1 MRPIDAANSAARSD
15 NARPMSS
22 RHAAPYDAY
31 RILTTLLV
39 GLVAGGLFTLLH
51 SPLPWMLG
59 PLLVT
64 AALNVGFDRQLGL
77 PMPLRSAGQWAI
89 GTAVGLYFSLDVLRQ
104 LLHLWP
110 WLIAAVLFA
119 LAVSAAGGWM
129 LSRLSGVDRATGF
142 FSVAIGGAVEMT
154 NQAERSGARVDRVA
168 AAQSLRVVIVVVGLP
183 YVFFLSGA
191 HGTDPYTA
199 AILDID
205 PTRLMLMVAAT
216 VPAGLL
222 LQWLKVPN
230 AWTLGPLAAVA
241 TMTVAG
247 VPLSA
252 LPHVVVGAG
261 QLLLGCA
268 LGGRFSP
275 DFLRAAPRFMACVAI
290 TSLVI
295 VAICALF
302 AGLIASATGAAW
314 PTMIL
319 AMAPGGIAEMSLTA
333 KLLQLGVPVV
343 AAFQLVRLIALV
355 LLAGPAY
362 RGWTR
367 RFD

>member
-1 MRPIDAANSAARSD
+1 MSSSCAAPEPDAAW
-15 NARPMSS
+15 
-22 RHAAPYDAY
+22 

-39 GLVAGGLFTLLH
+39 GLAAGGLFTLLH

-64 AALNVGFDRQLGL
+64 ATLNVGFDRRLGL

-89 GTAVGLYFSLDVLRQ
+89 GTAVGLYFSLEVLRE

-110 WLIAAVLFA
+110 WLLIAILFS
-119 LAVSAAGGWM
+119 LAISAAGGAL
-129 LSRLSGVDRATGF
+129 LSRLSGIDRATGF

-183 YVFFLSGA
+183 YVFFMSGA
-191 HGTDPYTA
+191 HGTDPYA
-199 AILDID
+199 AAVRSVDASKLL
-205 PTRLMLMVAAT
+205 LMLAAT
-216 VPAGLL
+216 VPSGLL
-222 LQWLKVPN
+222 LQALRVPN
-230 AWTLGPLAAVA
+230 AWTLGPLAAIA
-241 TMTVAG
+241 AMTVAG

-252 LPHVVVGAG
+252 LPPVVVGAG

-275 DFLRAAPRFMACVAI
+275 DFLRAAPRFMACVSV
-290 TSLVI
+290 TSLLI
-295 VAICALF
+295 VAVCALF
-302 AGLIASATGAAW
+302 AGLVATATGASW

-319 AMAPGGIAEMSLTA
+319 ATAPGGIAEMSLTA
-333 KLLQLGVPVV
+333 KLLHLGVPVV

-367 RFD
+367 MSR

>member
-1 MRPIDAANSAARSD
+1 
-15 NARPMSS
+15 MSS
-22 RHAAPYDAY
+22 PSATPDDAW

-64 AALNVGFDRQLGL
+64 ATLNVGFDRGLGL
-77 PMPLRSAGQWAI
+77 PMPMRSAGQWAI
-89 GTAVGLYFSLDVLRQ
+89 GTAVGLYFSLEVLRQ

-110 WLIAAVLFA
+110 WLLIAILFS
-119 LAVSAAGGWM
+119 LAISAAGGWL

-191 HGTDPYTA
+191 HGSDPYA
-199 AILDID
+199 AAVLSVD
-205 PTRLMLMVAAT
+205 TRRLLLMLAAT

-222 LQWLKVPN
+222 LQALRVPN

-241 TMTVAG
+241 AMTVAG

-252 LPHVVVGAG
+252 LPPVVVGGG

-290 TSLVI
+290 TSLLV
-295 VAICALF
+295 VTVCAGF
-302 AGLIASATGAAW
+302 AGLVATATGAAW

-319 AMAPGGIAEMSLTA
+319 ATAPGGIAEMSLTA

-362 RGWTR
+362 RGWSRLSR
-367 RFD
+367 RGN

>member
-1 MRPIDAANSAARSD
+1 MSSSCAAPEPDAAW
-15 NARPMSS
+15 
-22 RHAAPYDAY
+22 

-39 GLVAGGLFTLLH
+39 GLAAGGLFTLLH

-64 AALNVGFDRQLGL
+64 ATLNVGFDRRLGL

-89 GTAVGLYFSLDVLRQ
+89 GTAVGLYFSLEVLRE

-110 WLIAAVLFA
+110 WLLIAVAFS
-119 LAVSAAGGWM
+119 LAISAAGGAL

-183 YVFFLSGA
+183 YVFFMSGA
-191 HGTDPYTA
+191 HGSDPDTHLLGA
-199 AILDID
+199 AALGVD
-205 PTRLMLMVAAT
+205 TGRLLLMLAAT
-216 VPAGLL
+216 LPSGLL
-222 LQWLKVPN
+222 LQALRVPN

-241 TMTVAG
+241 AMAVAG

-252 LPHVVVGAG
+252 LPPVVVGAG

-275 DFLRAAPRFMACVAI
+275 DFLRAAPRFMACVAV
-290 TSLVI
+290 TSLLI
-295 VAICALF
+295 VAVCALF
-302 AGLIASATGAAW
+302 AGLVATATGASW

-319 AMAPGGIAEMSLTA
+319 ATAPGGIAEMSLTA
-333 KLLQLGVPVV
+333 KLLHLGVPVV

-367 RFD
+367 MSR